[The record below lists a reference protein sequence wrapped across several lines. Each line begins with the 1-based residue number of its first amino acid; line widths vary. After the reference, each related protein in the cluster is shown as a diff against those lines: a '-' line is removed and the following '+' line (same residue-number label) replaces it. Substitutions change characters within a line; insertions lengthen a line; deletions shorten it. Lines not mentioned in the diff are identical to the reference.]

1 MKHVKRV
8 ESQGGRI
15 YMNKAYRFRIYP
27 DQKQKEMLSKT
38 FGCCRF
44 LYNIML
50 EDKIKEYK
58 VTKKMLKNTPAQ
70 YKKQFP
76 WLKEVD
82 SLALA
87 NVQLHLETAYKNFF
101 RDPKIGFPKF
111 KSKHRSTNS
120 YTTNVV
126 NGNIRLG
133 NRKLKLPKMT
143 AMKIKQHREI
153 PENYSLKS
161 VTVSREPSGKYYASL
176 LYEYAANENQIA
188 ATKLKDEYKILGMDY
203 AMAGMAVFSNG
214 SRCEYPSYYRKAEKK
229 LAREQRRLSKCIK
242 GSWNY
247 QKQRKK
253 VALCHEKVRNQ
264 RKDYH
269 HKLSR
274 KIADMY
280 DAVAVEDLNMK
291 AMSQYLNLGKG
302 IMDNG
307 YGMFLN
313 LLEYKIRERGKTLV
327 KVDKFYPSSK
337 TCSKC
342 GKIKEHLELS
352 ERIYEC
358 DCGNRMDRDL
368 NAAINIREEGKRI
381 LCA

>member
-1 MKHVKRV
+1 
-8 ESQGGRI
+8 
-15 YMNKAYRFRIYP
+15 MNKAYRFRIYP
-27 DQKQKEMLSKT
+27 DKKQEEMLAKT

-50 EDKIKEYK
+50 EDKINEYK
-58 VTKKMLKNTPAQ
+58 ATKKMLKNTPAQ

-126 NGNIRLG
+126 NGNIRLEKG
-133 NRKLKLPKMT
+133 RLKLPKMT
-143 AMKIKQHREI
+143 TLKVKQHRDI
-153 PENYSLKS
+153 PAGYKLKS

-176 LYEYAANENQIA
+176 LYEYAADENQAVVKKI
-188 ATKLKDEYKILGMDY
+188 KDEYKILGMDY
-203 AMAGMAVFSNG
+203 AMSGMAVFSDGTRN
-214 SRCEYPSYYRKAEKK
+214 EYPSYYKKAEKR
-229 LAREQRRLSKCIK
+229 LTREQRKLSKCVR
-242 GSWNY
+242 GSQNY
-247 QKQRKK
+247 QKQKKK

-274 KIADMY
+274 KIADTY
-280 DAVAVEDLNMK
+280 DAVAIEDLNMK
-291 AMSQYLNLGKG
+291 AMSQCLNLGKG
-302 IMDNG
+302 VMDNG

-313 LLEYKIRERGKTLV
+313 QLEYKMKDRGKEFV
-327 KVDKFYPSSK
+327 KIDRFYPSSK
-337 TCSKC
+337 KCSRC
-342 GKIKEHLELS
+342 GNVKEHLELS
-352 ERIYEC
+352 ERIYICE
-358 DCGNRMDRDL
+358 CGNRMDRDV

-381 LCA
+381 ICA

>member
-1 MKHVKRV
+1 
-8 ESQGGRI
+8 
-15 YMNKAYRFRIYP
+15 
-27 DQKQKEMLSKT
+27 
-38 FGCCRF
+38 
-44 LYNIML
+44 
-50 EDKIKEYK
+50 
-58 VTKKMLKNTPAQ
+58 MLKNTPAQ

-87 NVQLHLETAYKNFF
+87 NVQLHLESAYKNFF

-111 KSKHRSTNS
+111 KSKHRSANS

-126 NGNIRLG
+126 NGNIRLENG
-133 NRKLKLPKMT
+133 KLKLPKMT
-143 AMKIKQHREI
+143 ALKIKQHREV
-153 PENYSLKS
+153 PEDYKLKS
-161 VTVSREPSGKYYASL
+161 VTVGRESSGKYYASL
-176 LYEYAANENQIA
+176 LYEYAVNENQVA
-188 ATKLKDEYKILGMDY
+188 AKKVEMHKILGMDY
-203 AMAGMAVFSNG
+203 AMSGMAVFSNG
-214 SRCEYPSYYRKAEKK
+214 NRCEYPSYYKKAEKK
-229 LAREQRRLSKCIK
+229 LAREQRILSKCVK
-242 GSWNY
+242 GSYNY
-247 QKQRKK
+247 QKQKKK

-291 AMSQYLNLGKG
+291 ALSQCLNLGKG

-307 YGMFLN
+307 YGMFVN
-313 LLEYKIRERGKTLV
+313 LLEYKMKEQGKVLV

-337 TCSKC
+337 TCSRC
-342 GKIKEHLELS
+342 GNIKEHMELS
-352 ERIYEC
+352 ERMYVC
-358 DCGNRMDRDL
+358 DCGNRMDRDI

>member
-1 MKHVKRV
+1 
-8 ESQGGRI
+8 
-15 YMNKAYRFRIYP
+15 
-27 DQKQKEMLSKT
+27 MLSKT

-58 VTKKMLKNTPAQ
+58 ATKKMLNNTPAQ
-70 YKKQFP
+70 YKKEFP

-87 NVQLHLETAYKNFF
+87 NVQFHLETAYKNFF

-111 KSKHRSTNS
+111 KSKHRSAKS

-126 NGNIRLG
+126 NSNIRLEDG
-133 NRKLKLPKMT
+133 KLKLPKMR
-143 AMKIKQHREI
+143 AIKIKQHREVS
-153 PENYSLKS
+153 EEYRLKS

-176 LYEYAANENQIA
+176 LYDYAACENQDA
-188 ATKLKDEYKILGMDY
+188 AKKREEYKILGMDY
-203 AMAGMAVFSNG
+203 AMSGMAVLSNG
-214 SRCEYPSYYRKAEKK
+214 SRCEYPSYYKRTEKK
-229 LAREQRRLSKCIK
+229 LGREQRKLSKCVK
-242 GSWNY
+242 GSKNY
-247 QKQRKK
+247 QKQKKK

-274 KIADMY
+274 KIADTY

-291 AMSQYLNLGKG
+291 GMSRCLKLGKG

-307 YGMFLN
+307 YGMFRN
-313 LLEYKIRERGKTLV
+313 MLEYKLKERGKAFV
-327 KVDKFYPSSK
+327 KVDRFYPSSK
-337 TCSKC
+337 TCSRC
-342 GKIKEHLELS
+342 GKVKEHLELS
-352 ERIYEC
+352 ERIYVC
-358 DCGNRMDRDL
+358 DCGNRMDRDI
-368 NAAINIREEGKRI
+368 NAAINIREEGKRL